1 MLATNGTTAASTTQ
15 VNCWFVWLF
24 VWLCG
29 CVVVCVL
36 HVSGTLP
43 TLLRPSPSTNVT
55 SSMCGSDLLRCR
67 CALPDAPSGYVSS
80 AAQPCPAIVAMPVLC
95 SCHGHRDERKLGV
108 DGAYVCGTKRGW
120 SVASVILFAAND
132 GVELGST
139 LPTEVLWVAPA
150 SNAW

>member
-67 CALPDAPSGYVSS
+67 CALPDAPSGYASS
-80 AAQPCPAIVAMPVLC
+80 AAQP
-95 SCHGHRDERKLGV
+95 
-108 DGAYVCGTKRGW
+108 
-120 SVASVILFAAND
+120 
-132 GVELGST
+132 
-139 LPTEVLWVAPA
+139 
-150 SNAW
+150 